1 MCANHDFQFGCP
13 WHAALKFRDESRCP
27 KPPFPPY
34 GEEMRT
40 GNREGSRI
48 RVSGV
53 LSTNREELTAEA
65 DVDTGF
71 DLAKAPSGIR
81 YNASTGTEPQCN
93 PSLEPTTRHGKRRDS
108 QHLRSQQT
116 RNNTKNNTNK
126 NDNRCVNN
134 NHDSVTQVITRGCAQ
149 RRGSAVHIPEPGLE
163 RYTSPRTRA
172 RGVTGVG

>member
-1 MCANHDFQFGCP
+1 M
-13 WHAALKFRDESRCP
+13 
-27 KPPFPPY
+27 
-34 GEEMRT
+34 
-40 GNREGSRI
+40 

-53 LSTNREELTAEA
+53 LSTNREVSLT
-65 DVDTGF
+65 DTLHNMDSSETMTSALDQTRGYR
-71 DLAKAPSGIR
+71 LGLGISTLRTSPS
-81 YNASTGTEPQCN
+81 AVEFN
-93 PSLEPTTRHGKRRDS
+93 PSLEPATRHGKRRES
-108 QHLRSQQT
+108 PHLRSYQT
-116 RNNTKNNTNK
+116 RNNTKNNTNN